1 MSIQLLLAEI
11 GEPMLGVAV
20 AGLNLIMAFALVTV
34 SVLLVVAVASVA
46 WLFDRPNEFR
56 PIGCRAE
63 PGVRR

>member
-1 MSIQLLLAEI
+1 MSIHLLLAEI

-34 SVLLVVAVASVA
+34 SVLLVVAVASVS
-46 WLFDRPNEFR
+46 WLFDHPNEFR
-56 PIGCRAE
+56 PVGCRAE

>member
-1 MSIQLLLAEI
+1 MSIHLLLAEI
-11 GEPMLGVAV
+11 GEPMLGVAA
-20 AGLNLIMAFALVTV
+20 AGLNMIVAFALVTF

-63 PGVRR
+63 PAVRR

>member
-20 AGLNLIMAFALVTV
+20 AGLNLLMAFALVTV
-34 SVLLVVAVASVA
+34 SVLVVAVASVA

>member
-11 GEPMLGVAV
+11 GEPMLGVAA

-46 WLFDRPNEFR
+46 WLFDHPNEFR

>member
-11 GEPMLGVAV
+11 GEPMLGVAA

-34 SVLLVVAVASVA
+34 SVLMVLAVASIA

-56 PIGCRAE
+56 PSGCPAE
-63 PGVRR
+63 SSVRR

>member
-20 AGLNLIMAFALVTV
+20 AGLNLLMAFALVTV

-46 WLFDRPNEFR
+46 WLFDHPNEFR